1 ERRAAGEVRVHV
13 QGERAADER
22 AQWDHDQT
30 LIGAS
35 APTRHPSDVDQIL
48 IACAPRT
55 GVSRLRSGP
64 PGILIG
70 PLVRAGSAVGCSR
83 RRFATSL
90 LRWSAAP
97 ESVDAAAAICSVLAL
112 CSSLDAATSSIAA
125 ANDSVPVA
133 SMSSLERM
141 VRASVFAAVTVRCTE
156 PVQPSASATAASIW
170 PNEREPSC
178 VAPLTAWTVCTV
190 RSLECR

>member
-1 ERRAAGEVRVHV
+1 ERRVAGEVRVHV

-35 APTRHPSDVDQIL
+35 APTRPRSDVDQIL

-64 PGILIG
+64 PGILTG

-112 CSSLDAATSSIAA
+112 CSSLDAATSCIAA

-133 SMSSLERM
+133 SMSSLVLISRAKPF
-141 VRASVFAAVTVRCTE
+141 VAVTASAIDDVQASV
-156 PVQPSASATAASIW
+156 SATARSI
-170 PNEREPSC
+170 
-178 VAPLTAWTVCTV
+178 
-190 RSLECR
+190 